1 MSASQVL
8 TSDQARAAV
17 ARYFEGTRSMN
28 AEQWASAFASNA
40 VVEDPIG
47 QPTLDTPQDILA
59 QGNAF
64 VTAFSQVGLQEVFVE
79 VNGNEALAY
88 WIGRG
93 TQKDEQRV
101 QFEGINH
108 FCFNVEGKIVSL
120 RGFWNP
126 ANIRPE

>member
-1 MSASQVL
+1 MNASQVL
-8 TSDQARAAV
+8 TPDRARTAV
-17 ARYFEGTRSMN
+17 ARYFEGTRSKN

-40 VVEDPIG
+40 TVEDPIG
-47 QPTLDTPQDILA
+47 QPALTTPQAILA

-79 VNGNEALAY
+79 VNGNEAVAY
-88 WIGRG
+88 WVGRG
-93 TQKDEQRV
+93 TQKDGQRI

-108 FCFNVEGKIVSL
+108 FCFDVEGKIVSL

-126 ANIRPE
+126 TNIRPE